1 MLSPLLSFALVW
13 GSITA
18 AAALTVLAWRQRP
31 KPGARPF
38 AALMAAGSWWVA
50 TSSIGLF
57 TLDKGQRLL
66 LHELE
71 WVGLVVI
78 PLAWLLFALEYTSRD
93 EYVTARNVALLGLI
107 PAVTFVLALTSESH
121 GLVYASRAV
130 NVYGNISIVEQT
142 AGPWFWVYTAYAYSL
157 LGTGTL
163 LILQLIVGTSS
174 LYQTQALALLITVLA
189 PWTGNV
195 VFITGLS
202 PVQNFDPTPF
212 MFLIS
217 GATGIAALTQFK
229 LLDSLPV
236 TTRIARETVIE
247 SMDDG
252 VVVVDGDGRIVD
264 INPQAASILGCRGP
278 AVIDTQ
284 ASEVVPAYDSLRTA
298 ADPDVCET
306 VELEQQDG
314 THYYEVSMTGL
325 HDDHE
330 SGAVVVIHDVTDR
343 RNRVQQLDVLNR
355 VLRHNLRNEMNVVYG
370 YADQL
375 EDGDAVDRIQEKA
388 MTMVNLGNKAREID
402 RILNDDEDGAPIEL
416 TDIVDIEVDRA
427 REAYPPVTF
436 EASRPDTDRLVP
448 RTIGSV
454 LRNLIENAAEHN
466 DADDPKVTIDVTLEN
481 DTAVVEVRD
490 NGPGIPEE
498 ERAVLRTGEET
509 PLKHS
514 SGLGLWLVNW
524 GIQTIGG
531 SVTVEPDAAPGTTV
545 RVEVPMVDQRA
556 TVTGD

>member
-1 MLSPLLSFALVW
+1 MVSPLLSFVLVW

-18 AAALTVLAWRQRP
+18 AAALTVMAWRQRP
-31 KPGARPF
+31 KAGAEPF
-38 AALMAAGSWWVA
+38 AVLMAAGTWWVA

-57 TLDKGQRLL
+57 TLDASRRLV
-66 LHELE
+66 LHQLE

-93 EYVTARNVALLGLI
+93 EYVTRRNVGLLAVV
-107 PAVTFVLALTSESH
+107 PAITLVLAMTTDSH
-121 GLVYASRAV
+121 GLVYASRV
-130 NVYGNISIVEQT
+130 VQVYGDVSIVELS
-142 AGPWFWVYTAYAYSL
+142 AGPWFWVYTAYAYAL
-157 LGTGTL
+157 LGAGTL
-163 LILQLIVGTSS
+163 LMLQLIGEASA
-174 LYQTQALALLITVLA
+174 LYRTQAVALLITVLA
-189 PWTGNV
+189 PWAGNV
-195 VFITGLS
+195 VFVSGFS

-229 LLDSLPV
+229 LLDTLPV
-236 TTRIARETVIE
+236 TSRIARETVIE

-252 VVVVDGDGRIVD
+252 VVVVDANDRVVD
-264 INPQAASILGCRGP
+264 INRQAASILGYSDS
-278 AVIDTQ
+278 AVIDDP
-284 ASEVVPAYDSLRTA
+284 ASDVVPAYERLRTVD
-298 ADPDVCET
+298 DPDICET

-325 HDDHE
+325 RDDREH
-330 SGAVVVIHDVTDR
+330 GAVVVIHDVTTR
-343 RNRVQQLDVLNR
+343 RNRVTQLDVLNR

-375 EDGDAVDRIQEKA
+375 DDGEAVDRIQEKA

-402 RILNDDEDGAPIEL
+402 QMLNEDEDGPPIDI
-416 TDIVDIEVDRA
+416 TDIVEIEVDRA
-427 REAYPPVTF
+427 REANPSVAF
-436 EASRPDTDRLVP
+436 ELSCPDTDRLVP

-466 DADDPKVTIDVTLEN
+466 DADEPRVAVDVTLDA

-490 NGPGIPEE
+490 NGPGIPDE
-498 ERAVLRTGEET
+498 ERAVLRTGDET

-514 SGLGLWLVNW
+514 NGLGLWLVNW
-524 GIQTIGG
+524 GVQTMGG
-531 SVTVEPDAAPGTTV
+531 SVSVEPRDERGTVV
-545 RVEVPMVDQRA
+545 RVEVPTMAPQVAAAD
-556 TVTGD
+556 D